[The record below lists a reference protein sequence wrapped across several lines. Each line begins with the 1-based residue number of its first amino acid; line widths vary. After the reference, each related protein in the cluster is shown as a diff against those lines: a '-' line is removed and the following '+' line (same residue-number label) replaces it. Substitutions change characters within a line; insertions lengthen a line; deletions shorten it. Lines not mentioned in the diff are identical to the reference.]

1 MASTERIRLAQEIHD
16 GIAQDLIGI
25 GYSLDLMLAAPE
37 TSAQTRITIRTLRFE
52 VTDLID
58 KVRREMYQ
66 LRSPLGSTLSQELTS
81 LAENICGDTALTLE
95 IDQSNGEFPTDT
107 EYEITRIASELLQ
120 NVSRH
125 SKATAVV
132 VQYYEREEMTSLVVS
147 DNGVGVED
155 PEILRRGLAGV
166 KERSANIGA
175 TFTISS
181 STQGTR
187 AELCIPAACKKS

>member
-66 LRSPLGSTLSQELTS
+66 LRTPLGSTLSQELTS
-81 LAENICGDTALTLE
+81 LAENICGDIDLTLE
-95 IDQSNGEFPTDT
+95 INQSNGEFPTDT
-107 EYEITRIASELLQ
+107 EYEITRIASELLH

-125 SKATAVV
+125 SRASAVDV
-132 VQYYEREEMTSLVVS
+132 SYYESEAMTSLVVS
-147 DNGVGVED
+147 DNGIGVED

-175 TFTISS
+175 LFTISS
-181 STQGTR
+181 SAQGTR
-187 AELCIPAACKKS
+187 AELCIPMPLKKP

>member
-1 MASTERIRLAQEIHD
+1 
-16 GIAQDLIGI
+16 
-25 GYSLDLMLAAPE
+25 MLAAPE

-66 LRSPLGSTLSQELTS
+66 LRTPLGSTLSQELTS
-81 LAENICGDTALTLE
+81 LAENICGDINLTLE
-95 IDQSNGEFPTDT
+95 INQSNGEFPADT
-107 EYEITRIASELLQ
+107 EYEITRIASELLH

-125 SKATAVV
+125 SRASAVGV
-132 VQYYEREEMTSLVVS
+132 SYYESEAMTSLVVS
-147 DNGVGVED
+147 DNGIGVED

-175 TFTISS
+175 LFTISS
-181 STQGTR
+181 SAQGTR
-187 AELCIPAACKKS
+187 AELCIPMPLKKP

>member
-66 LRSPLGSTLSQELTS
+66 LRTPLGSTLSQELTS
-81 LAENICGDTALTLE
+81 LAENICGDIDLTLE
-95 IDQSNGEFPTDT
+95 INQSNGEFPTDT
-107 EYEITRIASELLQ
+107 EYEITRIASELLH

-125 SKATAVV
+125 SRASAVGV
-132 VQYYEREEMTSLVVS
+132 SYYESEAMTSLVVS
-147 DNGVGVED
+147 DNGIGVED

-175 TFTISS
+175 LFTISS
-181 STQGTR
+181 SAQGTR
-187 AELCIPAACKKS
+187 AELCIPMPLKKP

>member
-66 LRSPLGSTLSQELTS
+66 LRTPLGSTLSQELTS
-81 LAENICGDTALTLE
+81 LAENICGDIDLTLE
-95 IDQSNGEFPTDT
+95 INQSNGEFPTDT
-107 EYEITRIASELLQ
+107 EYEITRIASELLH

-125 SKATAVV
+125 SRASAVGV
-132 VQYYEREEMTSLVVS
+132 SYYESEAMTSLVVS
-147 DNGVGVED
+147 DNGIGVED

-175 TFTISS
+175 LFTISS
-181 STQGTR
+181 SAQGTR
-187 AELCIPAACKKS
+187 AELCIPVPLKKP